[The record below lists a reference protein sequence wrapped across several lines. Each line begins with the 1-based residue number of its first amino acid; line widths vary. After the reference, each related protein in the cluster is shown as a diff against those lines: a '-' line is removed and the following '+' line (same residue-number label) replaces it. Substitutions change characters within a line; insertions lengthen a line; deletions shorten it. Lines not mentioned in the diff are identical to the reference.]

1 MFGWGIAGSPS
12 LLQSMIGLASSVRC
26 WQNGKPLGTLAKQ
39 KLPRKDLANLMQEVL
54 QQTRSMTLPFPEFA
68 KHRRLR
74 SLMKSDEVWCSV
86 MNTQMTK
93 DWFTRL
99 FWTFDMVASCL
110 TGFVFSDGAF
120 DTISIIIAFCCWE
133 QRSGFFWVWKLRWS
147 FGMLWALGLGLCS
160 GSVSPNLQ
168 ASSSTNSV
176 PSCDDTRRLGA
187 LGSTLLESNG
197 T

>member
-110 TGFVFSDGAF
+110 TGFVFQMAPLIRLVLLLLFAVENRGA
-120 DTISIIIAFCCWE
+120 E
-133 QRSGFFWVWKLRWS
+133 FFRVWKLRWS